1 MLSRDSL
8 PLVVV
13 AHPDP
18 GVADAL
24 RHAVEAAGAW
34 RAAVAG
40 PGRDALH
47 AILAGGAAAVV
58 VGCARLGELAP
69 GNAVPLLAIGE
80 VDRPTDLRVAMDA
93 GAAGLLP
100 WPDGAADLA
109 SELARV
115 AAPAPPGGVLGHGA
129 VVVAVAGVQGGA
141 GGTTLAAHLAGA
153 WARWGSG
160 PVLLADLAGGLGFRL
175 DLSPTTPTWVALAGL
190 VDAVDGNALTG
201 TVTSPWPGLAVLPL
215 PGLADGGP
223 EPRPDASLVAA
234 VLRGA
239 RDAFHA
245 VVLDLPPAALA
256 CGPVAAP
263 PEPIPAW
270 ASQGGRSVGR
280 AAHHTVGQESPV
292 TVGEGSTMAPAGA
305 PRAELLVAQ
314 RCPSHASGGPP
325 DGGSATEPPIDSAAV
340 ALGMA
345 DVTLMVARP
354 DSAGLTALETADA
367 ARAAAGIPAAR
378 AGMVVMGAS
387 ASAPVASR
395 EIRAR
400 LGDRLWALVPASPA
414 ELAAAAEDGLLL
426 LDRPEIPAVQAML
439 ALAHRVIPFTGAA
452 VAR

>member
-24 RHAVEAAGAW
+24 RHAVEAVGAW
-34 RAAVAG
+34 RAAVAE
-40 PGRDALH
+40 PGRDALCALLANGP
-47 AILAGGAAAVV
+47 AIAV
-58 VGCARLGELAP
+58 VGCARLRDLAP
-69 GNAVPLLAIGE
+69 GNAVPLLAIGDA
-80 VDRPTDLRVAMDA
+80 DRPADLRAAVDA

-109 SELARV
+109 GELARV
-115 AAPAPPGGVLGHGA
+115 AAPAATGGAPGHGS
-129 VVVAVAGVQGGA
+129 VVVAVAGVHGGA

-175 DLSPTTPTWVALAGL
+175 DLSPTTPTWISLAGL
-190 VDAVDGNALTG
+190 GDSLDGG
-201 TVTSPWPGLAVLPL
+201 TLSRTVASPWPGLGVLPL
-215 PGLADGGP
+215 PGLADGAP
-223 EPRPDASLVAA
+223 EPRPDASLVAG
-234 VLRGA
+234 VLAGA
-239 RDAFHA
+239 REAFQTI
-245 VVLDLPPAALA
+245 VVDLPPAALA
-256 CGPVAAP
+256 SGPVAAQPDVP
-263 PEPIPAW
+263 P
-270 ASQGGRSVGR
+270 SLV
-280 AAHHTVGQESPV
+280 
-292 TVGEGSTMAPAGA
+292 APLEHALAGA
-305 PRAELLVAQ
+305 PDQGSAAAPGTSTAGLATAPRHPGGAT
-314 RCPSHASGGPP
+314 GGPP
-325 DGGSATEPPIDSAAV
+325 DGRLVAAHTVDPASV
-340 ALGMA
+340 AIARA
-345 DVTLMVARP
+345 DVLLMVARP

-367 ARAAAGIPAAR
+367 ARAASGMPTDR

-395 EIRAR
+395 EVRAR

-439 ALAHRVIPFTGAA
+439 ALAHRVIPFTGVA
-452 VAR
+452 VSR